1 MSPVPSPAPFAGPAR
16 PPAPARLPPP
26 PRPYLEDRTE
36 IRVRF
41 SEVDSLRIVW
51 HGHYVAYL
59 EEARR
64 AFGRRYELDYPVFLE
79 HGVAAPVVQLELD
92 FLAPARLQD
101 VLEVTTR
108 FFKSDCP
115 KLEFAYAIRRVGE
128 DSVLATGST
137 VQVFTTFDGEL
148 LPQWPPLM
156 IERYRLWEG
165 QWLLPTAD

>member
-1 MSPVPSPAPFAGPAR
+1 MSFVPSPAPFAGPAR
-16 PPAPARLPPP
+16 ASAAARLAPP

-41 SEVDSLRIVW
+41 NEVDSLRIVW

-64 AFGRRYELDYPVFLE
+64 AFGRRHGLDYPVFLE
-79 HGVAAPVVQLELD
+79 HGIAAPVVQLDLD
-92 FLAPARLQD
+92 YLAPARLQD

-108 FFKSDCP
+108 FYQSDCP
-115 KLEFAYAIRRVGE
+115 KLEFAYTIRRLGE
-128 DSVLATGST
+128 EPLLATGST
-137 VQVFTTFDGEL
+137 VQVFTTFEGEL
-148 LPQWPPLM
+148 LLQWPPLM

-165 QWLLPTAD
+165 QWIRPTTE